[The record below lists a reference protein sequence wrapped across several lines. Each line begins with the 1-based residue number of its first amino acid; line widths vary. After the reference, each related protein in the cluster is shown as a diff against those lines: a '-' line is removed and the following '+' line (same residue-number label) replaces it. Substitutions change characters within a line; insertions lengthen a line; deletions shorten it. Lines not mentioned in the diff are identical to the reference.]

1 MFGKGGRKGG
11 ARDSTHAFGRGRGK
25 GGRGKGGWGGGGG
38 RGTSGQQSLPNKVST
53 LEGHQDTVAA
63 LAVSHARSQLFSG
76 SGDGTVKIWDWSAG
90 FKCVHTLQVGA
101 PVEALLVEGDW
112 LFAGTATSPGGRNGF
127 VKAWNMADGREQTLE
142 GHTGAVFCV
151 AQGGPHLFSAGEDA
165 GVKTWKFGQSGQL
178 EPVVELQGHR
188 APIQALSVAADSL
201 LSADRNGEVKAW
213 DLDTGGCKLTL
224 KTDHLSMVMAMWVEE
239 SWGAPCIFTAAL
251 DGHCK
256 VWDAAGSLL
265 HDQHV
270 TNQHGESSGITS
282 LLVLKEPGEEQV
294 LVTACQDNA
303 LKLWRMPGFSRRGI
317 LASRAG
323 HSDIVRCLAK
333 GPGASFFSG
342 SMDRSIIVWEFRS

>member
-1 MFGKGGRKGG
+1 MKRNHRPSCALRRVIVSSRLL
-11 ARDSTHAFGRGRGK
+11 ARR
-25 GGRGKGGWGGGGG
+25 
-38 RGTSGQQSLPNKVST
+38 
-53 LEGHQDTVAA
+53 
-63 LAVSHARSQLFSG
+63 
-76 SGDGTVKIWDWSAG
+76 
-90 FKCVHTLQVGA
+90 CVHTLQVGA

-112 LFAGTATSPGGRNGF
+112 LFAGTATSPCARPLVAASRPRRRQPFTTTTTTRARARIAITAYPSWTRPRLPARGGRNGF

-270 TNQHGESSGITS
+270 TNQARTHASSPIPRT
-282 LLVLKEPGEEQV
+282 
-294 LVTACQDNA
+294 
-303 LKLWRMPGFSRRGI
+303 
-317 LASRAG
+317 
-323 HSDIVRCLAK
+323 CLAAQ
-333 GPGASFFSG
+333 P
-342 SMDRSIIVWEFRS
+342 R

>member
-1 MFGKGGRKGG
+1 MCTASRYSIVSPARAQVRAHSASRCAGGGPPR
-11 ARDSTHAFGRGRGK
+11 RGRLAICGD
-25 GGRGKGGWGGGGG
+25 RDLTV
-38 RGTSGQQSLPNKVST
+38 RPPSRRC
-53 LEGHQDTVAA
+53 VAA
-63 LAVSHARSQLFSG
+63 SATTALHNHNHNHSARAR
-76 SGDGTVKIWDWSAG
+76 IAI
-90 FKCVHTLQVGA
+90 
-101 PVEALLVEGDW
+101 
-112 LFAGTATSPGGRNGF
+112 TACPSWTRPRLPARGGRNGF

-270 TNQHGESSGITS
+270 TNQARTHARSPIPRT
-282 LLVLKEPGEEQV
+282 
-294 LVTACQDNA
+294 
-303 LKLWRMPGFSRRGI
+303 
-317 LASRAG
+317 
-323 HSDIVRCLAK
+323 CLAAQ
-333 GPGASFFSG
+333 P
-342 SMDRSIIVWEFRS
+342 R